1 MQIRFDKARYGQ
13 RWQVETVVSMIKRRL
28 GSATSGRTY
37 WSRRRD
43 LMLMVLTHNYSY
55 SVAVDALGN
64 AYISGWTKGSLGSP
78 IAGGPDAFLTK
89 YSSALSMLESWIDQY
104 VTE

>member
-1 MQIRFDKARYGQ
+1 TKPANGRYRRLMQTRFDQARYGQ

-43 LMLMVLTHNYSY
+43 MMLMVLTHNIMILLPFDLIQQIKVFYR
-55 SVAVDALGN
+55 ALLTPF
-64 AYISGWTKGSLGSP
+64 ASLLRH
-78 IAGGPDAFLTK
+78 F
-89 YSSALSMLESWIDQY
+89 
-104 VTE
+104 